1 MQQAQCKLAGVSGG
15 PCSPCRSLFDTKITP
30 GSARPKQRAAFV
42 SGFEP
47 GWPPRRLLHASPAPP
62 EGPRSRAPRDAENQA
77 PAGTPVRGGAGR
89 GGANPNPNPG
99 PGGPRGATP
108 RTPATDGRLRVPGR
122 PGASPGGGSA
132 QWRLAQSP
140 GVSLLALLAS
150 PGGAPRADAL
160 QSPGFKVLAS
170 LLRMPRLH
178 PLYASAAV
186 SLAG

>member
-1 MQQAQCKLAGVSGG
+1 VQPGDNAGSV
-15 PCSPCRSLFDTKITP
+15 RLT
-30 GSARPKQRAAFV
+30 QRAAYV
-42 SGFEP
+42 AGLEP
-47 GWPPRRLLHASPAPP
+47 PGPPPRRLLHASPAPP
-62 EGPRSRAPRDAENQA
+62 EGPRGRAPRDAENQA
-77 PAGTPVRGGAGR
+77 PTGTPVRGGAGR
-89 GGANPNPNPG
+89 GGANPNPHPNPG

-160 QSPGFKVLAS
+160 QSPGFKVLA
-170 LLRMPRLH
+170 PRLRT
-178 PLYASAAV
+178 PRLPPRFPSVSAAA